1 MRMKVPITGTVVK
14 ITDGI
19 VSGDNVDFIRPVNLN
34 LGNVSWTLIHLDI
47 ENEEMEIEVTPNLTT
62 DYDTGEIDGHGEPI
76 FKSRFAT
83 EEEKES
89 SRQGALNLSLS
100 RMSKQAL
107 YALSKSPR
115 LKNPFKATTSPV

>member
-1 MRMKVPITGTVVK
+1 MRMKIPITGTVRK

-47 ENEEMEIEVTPNLTT
+47 ENEEMEIEITPNPKTN
-62 DYDTGEIDGHGEPI
+62 YDTGEVNEVGEPI

-83 EEEKES
+83 EEEKEN
-89 SRQGALNLSLS
+89 RREGALNLSLS

>member
-62 DYDTGEIDGHGEPI
+62 DYDTGEIDGHGAFIITYE
-76 FKSRFAT
+76 
-83 EEEKES
+83 
-89 SRQGALNLSLS
+89 
-100 RMSKQAL
+100 QAGSVRTFQV
-107 YALSKSPR
+107 A
-115 LKNPFKATTSPV
+115 